1 MAEAVVISWM
11 IAPIPRWRVERSLRG
26 VMRAIQQA
34 GELVSD
40 AQKAVA
46 EQERHQEH
54 QRRYPLRCL
63 RF

>member
-1 MAEAVVISWM
+1 MISWM
-11 IAPIPRWRVERSLRG
+11 IAPIPRWRVERWSLRG
-26 VMRAIQQA
+26 VMWAIQRA

-40 AQKAVA
+40 TQKAVA